1 MIAARDGSAGAMGD
15 SSVYHGIDIVEIDR
29 ISHAITRWGD
39 KFLRRVF
46 TERELADAAG
56 RTSSLAARFAAKE
69 AAAKALG
76 VGVRGLGARRKAVD
90 RRPVGWH
97 EIEVVRTASGRPRL
111 QLYGRAAERAR
122 ALGWH
127 STALSMSHARS
138 AAVASVTALGRADT
152 GADEG

>member
-1 MIAARDGSAGAMGD
+1 MGE
-15 SSVYHGIDIVEIDR
+15 SSVYHGVDIVEIER
-29 ISHAITRWGD
+29 ISHAITRWGEQ
-39 KFLRRVF
+39 FLRRVF

-76 VGVRGLGARRKAVD
+76 VGVRGLGARREAVD

-97 EIEVVRTASGRPRL
+97 EIEVVRTASGQPRL

-122 ALGWH
+122 ELGWH
-127 STALSMSHARS
+127 STALSMSHAR
-138 AAVASVTALGRADT
+138 ATAVASVTALGTADAVT
-152 GADEG
+152 GEG